1 MEAIN
6 FIKQTHKPFI
16 GEIDNSFVDDN
27 GFTYDDYYNIYVDSI
42 ISEIY
47 KCKNKRVNVNCK
59 FEKRDIV
66 LKDKYINPKITKIEL
81 CNSIYINLTIDKDC
95 KVKIIKTNGDLVVC
109 NNADDIIARHIKMR
123 EGKGFITFEQ
133 FTDIEKAPV
142 SDGDAVLLED
152 IGNLAANEMFTESG
166 IVSPVEKVVNG
177 IKLLSEKVDE
187 LIIVTNEVGCDG
199 IEYAAG
205 TMEYI
210 SAVSSINRSIAEF
223 SDFVYECVYGIP
235 VALKGE

>member
-1 MEAIN
+1 MTTLVTGGSKCGKSTFAERLLS
-6 FIKQTHKPFI
+6 FHK
-16 GEIDNSFVDDN
+16 G
-27 GFTYDDYYNIYVDSI
+27 
-42 ISEIY
+42 
-47 KCKNKRVNVNCK
+47 R
-59 FEKRDIV
+59 R
-66 LKDKYINPKITKIEL
+66 
-81 CNSIYINLTIDKDC
+81 IYIATLRPY
-95 KVKIIKTNGDLVVC
+95 G

-133 FTDIEKAPV
+133 FSDIEKAPV

-166 IVSPVEKVVNG
+166 IVSPVEKIVNG